1 MPIDFSNEEVLA
13 EIQQAGFMSKD
24 QADEYA
30 KKHNSAIEANKN
42 DILNQLKDVKGK
54 LNGLPVD
61 PDTLSKLAEDK
72 RFKKIVE
79 YGIDAYEQN
88 LDATTAQRLEALRT
102 DKMMQEQ
109 DFLRKEQ
116 DYQQAIEQAN
126 NMLKHTKIE
135 NNLQNLIFSHR
146 DEIVETAIPD
156 LVQYAK
162 QELDFDDRGNLAV
175 KGEDGTF
182 KQTADGAMTEKD
194 WLKEKMKSK
203 PHWFMGAAG
212 SHNGRSKFGNVDT
225 SKMSAT
231 EKMRLG
237 RSGK

>member
-1 MPIDFSNEEVLA
+1 MSIDLNNPEVLEA
-13 EIQQAGFMSKD
+13 IQKAGFMSKD
-24 QADEYA
+24 QAEEYA
-30 KKHNSAIEANKN
+30 AKRNSAIEANKN

-54 LNGLPVD
+54 LGSLPVD
-61 PDTLSKLAEDK
+61 PETLSKLAEDK

-79 YGIDAYEQN
+79 FGIDSYEQN

-102 DKMMQEQ
+102 EKMMQEQ
-109 DFLRKEQ
+109 DYLRKEQ
-116 DYQQAIEQAN
+116 EYQQIIEQAN
-126 NMLKHTKIE
+126 GQLKHTKIE

-162 QELDFDDRGNLAV
+162 QELDFDDNGNLAV
-175 KGEDGTF
+175 KGENGTF
-182 KQTADGAMTEKD
+182 KQTADGSMTEKD
-194 WLKEKMKSK
+194 WLKEKMKTK

-212 SHNGRSKFGNVDT
+212 SHSGRSKFGNVDT
-225 SKMSAT
+225 SKMSPA

-237 RSGK
+237 RQGK